1 MARPLGRRPRL
12 NGLRG
17 VAILMIVGFH
27 ATRERYLPG
36 GFVGVDLFFVLSG
49 FLITALLLEEW
60 DSAGRISL
68 RRFYVRR
75 ALRLFPALG
84 LFLLAC
90 LAIYARVDGSLQT
103 LMGRFLLATTF
114 YVANI
119 VQAGGTELYWAHT
132 WSLSAEEQFYVVW
145 PALLILLLRSR
156 APRGVVVGVTGGLFA
171 AASALRVVLWHGP
184 FAGDVGAALYSPFT
198 HADGLLLGCLLG
210 QLFIWDLL
218 PRAEWWR
225 RGVAVAAAVSAVLL
239 AVVLATVHPAADWL
253 YDGGYSLIVLAGGAI
268 LLTAL
273 DERVAAP
280 VRALGWR
287 PLTYTG
293 QISYALYLWNPL
305 FLFNYPGSAFNPVVG
320 VVLAYAV
327 SAASFRFVE
336 TPALRLKSRFAGVRH
351 QAAVVVEPASLPG
364 HASTASS
371 PTSTRSRTNTSQ
383 DESGSNASARSQ

>member
-17 VAILMIVGFH
+17 VAILMIVAFH
-27 ATRERYLPG
+27 ATRERYVPG
-36 GFVGVDLFFVLSG
+36 GFVGVDVFFVLSG

-60 DSAGRISL
+60 EIAGRISL

-90 LAIYARVDGSLQT
+90 LAIYARVDGGLQT

-119 VQAGGTELYWAHT
+119 VQAGGTQLYWAHT

-145 PALLILLLRSR
+145 PALLILMLRSR
-156 APRGVVVGVTGGLFA
+156 APRPLVAGVTAGLFVV
-171 AASALRVVLWHGP
+171 ASALRVVLWHGP
-184 FAGDVGAALYSPFT
+184 YAGDVGAALYSPFT

-210 QLFIWDLL
+210 QLYAWDLL
-218 PRAEWWR
+218 PRGEGWR
-225 RGVAVAAAVSAVLL
+225 RVVVVAAGVSVVLL
-239 AVVLATVHPAADWL
+239 VVVLATVHPAAHWL
-253 YDGGYSLIVLAGGAI
+253 YEGGYSLVVLASGAI
-268 LLTAL
+268 LLAAL
-273 DERVAAP
+273 DDRAALP
-280 VRALGWR
+280 ARALAWR

-293 QISYALYLWNPL
+293 EISYALYLWNPL
-305 FLFNYPGSAFNPVVG
+305 FLFNYPGTAFNPVVG
-320 VVLAYAV
+320 VMLAYAV

-351 QAAVVVEPASLPG
+351 QAAAVVEPASLPG
-364 HASTASS
+364 QASTASS
-371 PTSTRSRTNTSQ
+371 PTSTRSRAKTSH